1 MNFRTLLT
9 KQSPF
14 TNNEEKFLL
23 EKFLQKSNR
32 LINVNSEFNGDLING
47 QLNMLYTHNIVFIL
61 KLFNQ
66 YYEDGVGIWIKELEV
81 LCYMYIKNL
90 TLFNINLD
98 HLLFFVVVIHASKK
112 SEWKIILMIMQFL
125 KKNYMDLCNHYSF
138 FINNKINPKII
149 KLNKIL
155 SVMNDKIYKSIANYY
170 YISTFERYNTILEK
184 KVHPYYYLNDLYHF
198 SLFKFEK
205 QITTSEQLISLC
217 LINNIHSLYFTKLIL
232 KEYNITSKLL
242 LKIIPYFLVKNND
255 KNIGLFKE
263 MLNIL
268 IPEIKDVSSLE
279 HFLSLNIYV
288 PLKNFGLHN
297 TSRNRNILMLMCKS
311 NFFPYDFDIKDVEQ
325 LILGFA
331 INRFVDKI
339 ETLKLFHHKNIN
351 VHLCNDI
358 LKKNSPNEKEMV
370 EYLIKQMNFIP
381 TIEFLNYFV
390 NDARISSLCS
400 YYFENVEDEYE
411 DAIILN
417 NTGLIKIENNK
428 TIPDTFKKNTC
439 SFFKIKNNA
448 SKEELITMFLKYLI
462 KHHLIISEYFVI
474 NEELERLLKI
484 KIGST
489 LHINT
494 LHSIITHL

>member
-1 MNFRTLLT
+1 
-9 KQSPF
+9 
-14 TNNEEKFLL
+14 
-23 EKFLQKSNR
+23 
-32 LINVNSEFNGDLING
+32 
-47 QLNMLYTHNIVFIL
+47 
-61 KLFNQ
+61 
-66 YYEDGVGIWIKELEV
+66 
-81 LCYMYIKNL
+81 
-90 TLFNINLD
+90 
-98 HLLFFVVVIHASKK
+98 
-112 SEWKIILMIMQFL
+112 
-125 KKNYMDLCNHYSF
+125 
-138 FINNKINPKII
+138 
-149 KLNKIL
+149 
-155 SVMNDKIYKSIANYY
+155 MNDKIYKSIANYY